1 MALPEVTFSPS
12 DVVIGHT
19 SILQLIHPTGPTT
32 TNIKVKVVDYDG
44 ENELLRIAFPDANG
58 VKRTRKVIR
67 AGSKEMFK
75 FETKEWKKVVTLLG
89 GKLTDVIEF
98 TSAQVWIRDHDDASG
113 SVALKTDAF
122 ASAGYRENG
131 SNRFAAEGGDDAG
144 TTVTLV
150 IESLKDGDI
159 TITNDATA

>member
-1 MALPEVTFSPS
+1 MALPEATFSPS

-19 SILQLIHPTGPTT
+19 SLIQLIHPTGPTT
-32 TNIKVKVVDYDG
+32 TNLKVKVLDYDG
-44 ENELLRIAFPDANG
+44 ENELLRIVFPDTNG
-58 VKRTRKVIR
+58 VKRTRKVVR
-67 AGSKEMFK
+67 VGSKEMLK
-75 FETKEWKKVVTLLG
+75 VETREWKKVVTLLG
-89 GKLTDVIEF
+89 GKLTDAIEF
-98 TSAQVWIRDHDDASG
+98 TSAQLWVRDHDDASG

-122 ASAGYRENG
+122 ACSVYRESG